1 MNHKKILTKKS
12 QRPNGLGQKLATKLE
27 QKKRITKVKLA
38 ITMMSRKITLLSK
51 RTWPEVHS

>member
-27 QKKRITKVKLA
+27 QKK
-38 ITMMSRKITLLSK
+38 
-51 RTWPEVHS
+51 E